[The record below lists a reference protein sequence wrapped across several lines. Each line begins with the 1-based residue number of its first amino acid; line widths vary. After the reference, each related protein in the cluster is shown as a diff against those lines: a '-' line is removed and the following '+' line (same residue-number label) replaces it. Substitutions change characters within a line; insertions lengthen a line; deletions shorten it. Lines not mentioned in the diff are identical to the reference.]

1 MLDRVSAFSERLGAW
16 AGKDGA
22 ALAPTSRREN
32 RIRTIQ
38 ASLEIEQ
45 NTLTIEQVR
54 AVIEGKTVLGPPR
67 EIQEVK
73 MLFGRTK
80 NWSNGRRVKNRIYS
94 MHMDS

>member
-38 ASLEIEQ
+38 ASLEIEK
-45 NTLTIEQVR
+45 NTLTIEQVS
-54 AVIEGKTVLGPPR
+54 AVIER
-67 EIQEVK
+67 QNCA
-73 MLFGRTK
+73 R
-80 NWSNGRRVKNRIYS
+80 SAA
-94 MHMDS
+94 